1 MTTRRFQTGRHFDY
15 GPTKSNSFQGR
26 MVKQEL
32 NRIIQCATALSAALD
47 DNDDLPQWVHYKV
60 ATAGDRIGAATQY
73 MLYEVKR
80 HKAKEAVAAAA
91 PKKKEG

>member
-32 NRIIQCATALSAALD
+32 NRIKEMQSALHIPQLDELIHSAQQVLRPIYDLTA
-47 DNDDLPQWVHYKV
+47 
-60 ATAGDRIGAATQY
+60 R
-73 MLYEVKR
+73 ME
-80 HKAKEAVAAAA
+80 
-91 PKKKEG
+91 